1 MNKCNKST
9 NFLQVSAITEAL
21 LCADQWPQ
29 WRRFGHQEKYHTQ
42 EPQPHPARAGPCGL
56 CLHPSPS
63 LSPWC
68 WAGGGAGS
76 EPVVPRAGDALCRA
90 GALMPQEQWGEPK
103 PAGERAPS
111 LVSEAPGETVL
122 CSPLPTTLTMHLPLP
137 HSFTLDNANMLL
149 TWVAEKWAI
158 KRNTWENR
166 RDSTKIKEHVFSL
179 PGWPSYSTNWQRNS
193 NDEAGKQGGCQQQ
206 FHKGCLT
213 SLFVLNP
220 GNIKYS
226 LFHKLLNPWLCS
238 HHHSWNKLSIS
249 QQLQKDVIRF
259 KSRGR
264 QRKHSNT
271 FSYITQTSACII
283 FVFTFAAAILY

>member
-1 MNKCNKST
+1 M
-9 NFLQVSAITEAL
+9 Q
-21 LCADQWPQ
+21 
-29 WRRFGHQEKYHTQ
+29 QEHK
-42 EPQPHPARAGPCGL
+42 L
-56 CLHPSPS
+56 SPS
-63 LSPWC
+63 LSHHW
-68 WAGGGAGS
+68 GS
-76 EPVVPRAGDALCRA
+76 VMCRSMATMKEIWSSGKTSHKNPNPIQPEQSPVGCVCIWTHPGLLDVLGRRWSRLRASGTQGRGCTLQSWSID
-90 GALMPQEQWGEPK
+90 
-103 PAGERAPS
+103 
-111 LVSEAPGETVL
+111 APGAMGETQTSRWMCPFLGLWGTWRDSPVL
-122 CSPLPTTLTMHLPLP
+122 PPPHHTHQMHLPLP

-226 LFHKLLNPWLCS
+226 LFHKLLNPWLS
-238 HHHSWNKLSIS
+238 VTIPSWNKLSIS
-249 QQLQKDVIRF
+249 QQLQKDVIRL

-283 FVFTFAAAILY
+283 FVFIFVAAILY